1 MKRCLVL
8 IFSFCVTLTAF
19 TQDLPSS
26 VTPAPKV
33 PVPSSSRPATV
44 GTGGVVDRVKQG
56 AEARRAKSNSPVATS
71 FSDNLRALV
80 EIPAVAGYEQQVAAN
95 IGWRVKTILPQAKIV
110 TDEQSNVTVTL
121 GSGAPHRLIAASMD
135 EPGYVVSGITPEGY
149 LTLQRLPQGG
159 NLPLFNELYAAQPVK
174 IGTAKGTWINGA
186 VAGVSIHLQPQRQHP
201 PSPADLDNMYVD
213 VGATSPTEAR
223 TGGADVLSPLAI
235 DRKLYAMGGG
245 QFTAPAIGDRFGDA
259 ALLEILR
266 HTDPAKIKGTV
277 TFAFVAQ
284 QWLGARGLQRLVY
297 RLKPD
302 ELIFV
307 GRLMR
312 GPAPAPA
319 GRGQGSPASGE
330 REAAPGFTQPI
341 GSGVIVASEKPEA
354 DATALAGDLKQLASQ
369 SNIAIKADYSAPLFP
384 RGGYMFQPAL
394 PARTVQLAVATQW
407 PSTPAELIDAHD
419 VTSLITLLETY
430 LTGSPQRVDLPETR
444 PLAEPAHA
452 RVQTVPSVESTIQNL
467 IETYGVSG
475 GHEANIRQTVTTLL
489 PAWAKPETDN
499 AGNLVLHWKPAAGSK
514 SPKIAVV
521 AHMDEIGYEVHSILP
536 DGRLELE
543 TKGGGVLAYF
553 LGHAGFV
560 HSANGIHPG
569 VVELPEGW
577 DKQDFQWPRGP
588 RTMFHMNIGAHTP
601 EQVAQMGVKQGDFVT
616 IPKQYRKLM
625 GGRASARAFDDR
637 MGCAALVAA
646 TWALGEK
653 LDRDIT
659 FIWSTSEELGLEGA
673 AAAARNMDASR
684 RTPDYVFAVDT
695 FVSADSPL
703 ESPRF
708 GDALLGKGFVVRAI
722 DNSNVVP
729 HKLVEKVLSIAHT
742 ANVPAQ
748 YGVTGGGNDGAAS
761 LVYGATDVAL
771 GWPLRYSHSPA
782 EVIDL
787 RDLDTL
793 GKIITA
799 IARSW

>member
-1 MKRCLVL
+1 MKVCLVL
-8 IFSFCVTLTAF
+8 VFNLCLAISASA
-19 TQDLPSS
+19 Q
-26 VTPAPKV
+26 K
-33 PVPSSSRPATV
+33 
-44 GTGGVVDRVKQG
+44 
-56 AEARRAKSNSPVATS
+56 AEPNPLE
-71 FSDNLRALV
+71 DLRALV
-80 EIPAVAGYEQQVAAN
+80 ETPAVPGYEQQVAAR
-95 IGWRVKTILPQAKIV
+95 IMDRVKSISAQFKVI

-121 GSGAPHRLIAASMD
+121 GSGSPHRLIAAPMD

-174 IGTAKGTWINGA
+174 IGTSKGAWINGA
-186 VAGVSIHLQPQRQHP
+186 VAGISVHLQPQRQHP
-201 PSPADLDNMYVD
+201 PSPADLDNMFVD
-213 VGATSPTEAR
+213 VGATSPAEAR
-223 TGGADVLSPLAI
+223 AGAADVLSPLAI
-235 DRKLYAMGGG
+235 ERKLYALGGG
-245 QFTAPAIGDRFGDA
+245 QLTAPAIGDRFGDA
-259 ALLEILR
+259 TLLEVLR
-266 HTDPAKIKGTV
+266 HTDPTKIKGSV

-312 GPAPAPA
+312 APAP
-319 GRGQGSPASGE
+319 PAAARPSTE
-330 REAAPGFTQPI
+330 REAAPGFTQTM
-341 GSGVIVASEKPEA
+341 GSGVLIASDKPEA
-354 DATALAGDLKQLASQ
+354 DAAGLAADLKQIASQ
-369 SNIAIKADYSAPLFP
+369 ANIAIKSDFSAPLFP
-384 RGGYMFQPAL
+384 RGGYMFQPPV

-407 PSTPAELIDAHD
+407 PSTPAETVDLHD
-419 VTSLITLLETY
+419 ISALVNLLENY
-430 LTGSPQRVDLPETR
+430 LSGSSQKFDLPEPK
-444 PLAEPAHA
+444 PLAEPVHAHL
-452 RVQTVPSVESTIQNL
+452 QTAPSVESAIQQL

-475 GHEANIRQTVTTLL
+475 GHEANMRQTVTNLL
-489 PAWAKPETDN
+489 PAWAKPDTDN
-499 AGNLVLHWKPAAGSK
+499 AGNLVLHWAAPAGSK
-514 SPKIAVV
+514 GPKIAVV

-543 TKGGGVLAYF
+543 SKGGGVLAYF

-569 VVELPEGW
+569 AVELPEGW

-588 RTMFHMNIGAHTP
+588 RSMFHMNIGAHTP
-601 EQVAQMGVKQGDFVT
+601 EQAAQMGVKQGDFVT

-625 GGRASARAFDDR
+625 GNRASARAFDDR
-637 MGCAALVAA
+637 VGCAALVAA

-653 LDRDIT
+653 LGRDVT

-673 AAAARNMDASR
+673 AAAAKNMAAAG

-695 FVSADSPL
+695 FVSSDSPL

-729 HKLVEKVLSIAHT
+729 RNLVEKVVTMART

-748 YGVTGGGNDGAAS
+748 YGITGGGNDGAAS

-787 RDLDTL
+787 RDLDAL
-793 GKIITA
+793 GKIITG
-799 IARSW
+799 IAKSW

>member
-1 MKRCLVL
+1 MKFCFVL
-8 IFSFCVTLTAF
+8 ICSFCLALGASAQNASTSLF
-19 TQDLPSS
+19 TD
-26 VTPAPKV
+26 
-33 PVPSSSRPATV
+33 
-44 GTGGVVDRVKQG
+44 D
-56 AEARRAKSNSPVATS
+56 
-71 FSDNLRALV
+71 LRALV
-80 EIPAVAGYEQQVAAN
+80 EIPGVPGYEQQVAAK
-95 IGWRVKTILPQAKIV
+95 IAQHVKAISPALKVV

-121 GSGAPHRLIAASMD
+121 GSGAPHRLIAAPMD

-149 LTLQRLPQGG
+149 LTIQRLPQGG

-174 IGTAKGTWINGA
+174 IGTSKGAWINGV

-201 PSPADLDNMYVD
+201 PSPADLDNMFID
-213 VGATSPTEAR
+213 VGATSPAEAR
-223 TGGADVLSPLAI
+223 EGGADVLSPLAI

-245 QFTAPAIGDRFGDA
+245 QFTAPAVGDRFGDA
-259 ALLEILR
+259 ALLEVLR

-297 RLKPD
+297 HLKPD

-307 GRLMR
+307 GRLMH
-312 GPAPAPA
+312 GAAPPPAAQ
-319 GRGQGSPASGE
+319 RGQANAA
-330 REAAPGFTQPI
+330 EAAPGFKEPT
-341 GSGVIVASEKPEA
+341 GSGVLIASEKPDAEA
-354 DATALAGDLKQLASQ
+354 SALATDLKQLASQ
-369 SNIAIKADYSAPLFP
+369 SSIALKPDFSAPLFP

-407 PSTPAELIDAHD
+407 PSTPAEVIDGHD
-419 VTSLITLLETY
+419 VASLIALLETY
-430 LTGSPQRVDLPETR
+430 LTGTAQKIDLPETK
-444 PLAEPAHA
+444 PIAEPTHTHPQSA
-452 RVQTVPSVESTIQNL
+452 PSVESTIQNL

-475 GHEANIRQTVTTLL
+475 GHEANMSQTVSTLL
-489 PAWAKPETDN
+489 PSWAKPQTDN
-499 AGNLVLHWKPAAGSK
+499 AGNLVLHWTAPAGSK

-553 LGHAGFV
+553 LGHAGLV

-577 DKQDFQWPRGP
+577 DKQDFQWPRGQ
-588 RTMFHMNIGAHTP
+588 RVMFHMNIGAHTP
-601 EQVAQMGVKQGDFVT
+601 DQAAQMGVKQGDFVT

-625 GGRASARAFDDR
+625 GKRASARAFDDR
-637 MGCAALVAA
+637 VGCAALVAA
-646 TWALGEK
+646 TWALGQK

-673 AAAARNMDASR
+673 AAAAKNMDAAG

-708 GDALLGKGFVVRAI
+708 GDAILGKGFVVRAI

-729 HKLVEKVLSIAHT
+729 RKLVEKVLSIARST
-742 ANVPAQ
+742 NVPAQ

-771 GWPLRYSHSPA
+771 GWPLRYSHSPG
-782 EVIDL
+782 EVIDV
-787 RDLDTL
+787 RDLDSL
-793 GKIITA
+793 GKIIEG

>member
-1 MKRCLVL
+1 MKVCLVL
-8 IFSFCVTLTAF
+8 VFNLCIAISASA
-19 TQDLPSS
+19 QKAEPN
-26 VTPAPKV
+26 
-33 PVPSSSRPATV
+33 PVE
-44 GTGGVVDRVKQG
+44 D
-56 AEARRAKSNSPVATS
+56 
-71 FSDNLRALV
+71 LRALV
-80 EIPAVAGYEQQVAAN
+80 ETPAVPGYEQQVAAK
-95 IGWRVKTILPQAKIV
+95 IVERVKSISPQLKVI
-110 TDEQSNVTVTL
+110 TDQQSNVTVTL
-121 GSGAPHRLIAASMD
+121 GSGSPNRLIAAPMD

-149 LTLQRLPQGG
+149 LRLQRLPQGG

-174 IGTAKGTWINGA
+174 IGTSKGVWINGA
-186 VAGVSIHLQPQRQHP
+186 VAGVSVHLQPQRQHP
-201 PSPADLDNMYVD
+201 PSPADLDNMFVD
-213 VGATSPTEAR
+213 VGATSPAEAR
-223 TGGADVLSPLAI
+223 AGGADVLSPLAI
-235 DRKLYAMGGG
+235 DRKLYALGGG
-245 QFTAPAIGDRFGDA
+245 QLTAPAIGDRFGDA

-266 HTDPAKIKGTV
+266 HTDPAKIKGSV

-312 GPAPAPA
+312 APAPPQAA
-319 GRGQGSPASGE
+319 GTRSSAD
-330 REAAPGFTQPI
+330 REAAPGFKEPI
-341 GSGVIVASEKPEA
+341 GSGVLMAAEKPEA
-354 DATALAGDLKQLASQ
+354 EAAGLAADLKQIASQ
-369 SNIAIKADYSAPLFP
+369 ANIPIKSDFSAPLFP

-394 PARTVQLAVATQW
+394 PARTVQLSIATQW
-407 PSTPAELIDAHD
+407 PSTPAEIVDLHD
-419 VTSLITLLETY
+419 VSALVNLLQNY
-430 LTGSPQRVDLPETR
+430 LSGSSQKIDLPEPK
-444 PLAEPAHA
+444 PLAEPVHAH
-452 RVQTVPSVESTIQNL
+452 VQSAPSVESTIQQL

-475 GHEANIRQTVTTLL
+475 GHEANMRQTVTNLL

-499 AGNLVLHWKPAAGSK
+499 AGNLVLHWAAPAGSK
-514 SPKIAVV
+514 GPKIAVV

-543 TKGGGVLAYF
+543 SKGGGVLAYF

-569 VVELPEGW
+569 AVELPEGW
-577 DKQDFQWPRGP
+577 DKQDLQWPRGP

-601 EQVAQMGVKQGDFVT
+601 EQAAQMGVRQGDFVT

-625 GGRASARAFDDR
+625 GNRASARAFDDR
-637 MGCAALVAA
+637 VGCAALVAA

-653 LDRDIT
+653 LGRDVT

-673 AAAARNMDASR
+673 AAAAKNMAASG
-684 RTPDYVFAVDT
+684 RTPDYVFAIDT
-695 FVSADSPL
+695 FVSSDSPL

-708 GDALLGKGFVVRAI
+708 GDALLGKGFVVCAI

-729 HKLVEKVLSIAHT
+729 HNLVEKVISMART
-742 ANVPAQ
+742 ANIPAQ
-748 YGVTGGGNDGAAS
+748 YGITGGGNDGAAS

-787 RDLDTL
+787 RDLDAL
-793 GKIITA
+793 GKIIAA
-799 IARSW
+799 IARNW